1 LKIASVGFKT
11 ILLIA
16 AAVIL
21 NSCSS
26 TTIDE
31 YRQGETGISFD
42 DKIVV
47 LGRRVDPNYLTS
59 HEFINCIREGI
70 ENNEVPISVVNQK
83 EFVKNMGGYFSAR
96 HAPSSISSFRERMD
110 NPHFETLIEK
120 SGVRYIVWVDG
131 TTIKSDQK
139 ANMSCSIT
147 PGGGGCF
154 GFMTWEDTSDFQTEV
169 WDVNSRSLVGSI
181 STDANGQS
189 YVPALVV
196 PLPLLARV
204 ESNACERLAIQ
215 LNNFIRGG

>member
-1 LKIASVGFKT
+1 MIFRT
-11 ILLIA
+11 ILLIFTT
-16 AAVIL
+16 VVL

-26 TTIDE
+26 TIIDE

-59 HEFINCIREGI
+59 HQFINCIREGL

-83 EFVKNMGGYFSAR
+83 EFVQNMGGYFSVR

-110 NPHFETLIEK
+110 NPHFEALIKK
-120 SGVRYIVWVDG
+120 SRVRYIVWVDG
-131 TTIKSDQK
+131 TTVQSDKK

-154 GFMTWEDTSDFQTEV
+154 GFMTWEDTSDFQAEI
-169 WDVNSRSLVGSI
+169 WDVNNKSLVGNI

-196 PLPLLARV
+196 PLPLLAKV

-215 LNNFIRGG
+215 LDSFIRGS